1 MLGQRGNGDD
11 EGWRAEGCWS
21 EAMTQFSALTGQIQV
36 VPEHEL
42 VIGDDASAE
51 LSRGSSSAQRRAL
64 RVPHVK

>member
-1 MLGQRGNGDD
+1 MGPPTTEPGGREERPNGRG
-11 EGWRAEGCWS
+11 
-21 EAMTQFSALTGQIQV
+21 GQIQV